1 MKIIIKRKTCCKK
14 QKKKEKLGTV
24 QHTGLEIVKAV
35 WFQLVNVGLEKV
47 F

>member
-1 MKIIIKRKTCCKK
+1 MKIIIKRKTCEK
-14 QKKKEKLGTV
+14 QKKKEKLGIV